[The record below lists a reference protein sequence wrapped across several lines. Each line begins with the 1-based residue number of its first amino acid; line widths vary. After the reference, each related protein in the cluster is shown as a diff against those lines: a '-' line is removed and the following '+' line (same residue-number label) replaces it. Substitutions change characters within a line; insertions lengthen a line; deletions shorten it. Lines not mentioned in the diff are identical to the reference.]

1 MWDLIVLIP
10 DHCLSICFEPLMYTT
25 CRIGTVLITCL
36 SPQNIREIYL
46 MKRLC
51 YSILDQVGLSC

>member
-1 MWDLIVLIP
+1 MGF
-10 DHCLSICFEPLMYTT
+10 DHCLSIYFELLIYTT

-36 SPQNIREIYL
+36 SPQNIREIDL

-51 YSILDQVGLSC
+51 YSILDRVSLSCKKY